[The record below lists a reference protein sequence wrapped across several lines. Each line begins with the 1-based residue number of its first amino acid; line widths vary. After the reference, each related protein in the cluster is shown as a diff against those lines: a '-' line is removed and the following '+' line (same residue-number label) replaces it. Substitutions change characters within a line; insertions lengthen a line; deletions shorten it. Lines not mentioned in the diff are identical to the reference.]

1 MRGVRLCTNR
11 SPVFVE
17 HNGIFPPQFA
27 CDETQ
32 SVNYLRGVLSYG
44 LIFIFG
50 SYWADQTYESYE
62 TRLPLWDS
70 GGKIAM
76 EHARTQCGFPLDPLP
91 KFFFLAVTMFRY
103 ESKHKSLTFAFRCHS
118 FRCAYR
124 ACTPAWCMFRMSLSS
139 SPPWC
144 WLCDSSSGSA

>member
-91 KFFFLAVTMFRY
+91 KFFFSGDHVSVRVEAQEFDVRVSLSFFSVCFSRVYTCVVYVSNVTQLFASVVLAV
-103 ESKHKSLTFAFRCHS
+103 
-118 FRCAYR
+118 
-124 ACTPAWCMFRMSLSS
+124 
-139 SPPWC
+139 
-144 WLCDSSSGSA
+144 